1 LNLHYNIGLSK
12 IGKNDNTNLPFSK
25 RGENGNMQDFAAGVY
40 RQQREYKSFTP
51 SFINCPFA
59 WENRQID
66 QLVEQAANLLG
77 ALNAYAEIVPDVDFS
92 MPMSIAKEA
101 IDSNLI
107 EGTKTK
113 IDEVVLPQTEIPA
126 IRQADWEEVQNYI
139 EAMNFAIAELPRIP
153 LSTRLL
159 KDVHKILLSGV
170 RGRHK
175 APGEIRR
182 SQNWIG
188 GSSLADALFVPPS
201 PEELPDLLSDLE
213 KFWHN
218 KSLQL
223 PYLIKIAITHYQF
236 ETIHPFLDG
245 NGRCGRLLIVLQL
258 IDAQLLSKPA
268 LYASTFFEKNKV
280 SYYNSLT
287 RVRTAN
293 DLEQWIVF
301 FLIGIVETAQ
311 HGLKTFKAIIAL
323 RQEYD
328 IKILTLGVRAKNAQ
342 KLLQRMYATPIVN
355 ARTVE
360 KELDISFSSANRLL
374 KSLTALGVLKET
386 TGYSRNRLFV
396 LEKYL
401 NLFRS

>member
-1 LNLHYNIGLSK
+1 M
-12 IGKNDNTNLPFSK
+12 
-25 RGENGNMQDFAAGVY
+25 RDFIAGAY
-40 RQQREYKSFTP
+40 RQQREYESFSP

-66 QLVEQAANLLG
+66 QLVEQTANLLG
-77 ALNAYAEIVPDVDFS
+77 ELNAYAEIVPDVNFS
-92 MPMSIAKEA
+92 IPMSIAKEA

-107 EGTKTK
+107 EGTKTEL
-113 IDEVVLPQTEIPA
+113 DEVVLPQAEIPPM
-126 IRQADWEEVQNYI
+126 RRDDWQEVQNYI
-139 EAMNFAIAELPRIP
+139 AAMNFAIAELPRIP
-153 LSTRLL
+153 ISMRLL
-159 KDVHKILLSGV
+159 KDVHKILMSGV
-170 RGRHK
+170 RGKHK
-175 APGEIRR
+175 APGEIRK

-218 KSLQL
+218 SSLQL
-223 PYLIKIAITHYQF
+223 PFLIKIAITHYQF

-258 IDAQLLSKPA
+258 IDAQLLNKPV

-287 RVRTAN
+287 RVRTVN
-293 DLEQWIVF
+293 DLEQWILF
-301 FLIGIVETAQ
+301 FLLGIVETAQ
-311 HGLKTFKAIIAL
+311 HGLKTFKAIIVL

-328 IKILTLGVRAKNAQ
+328 AKIFTLGSRAKNAQ
-342 KLLQRMYATPIVN
+342 KLLQHMYATPIVN
-355 ARTVE
+355 ARLVE

-374 KSLTALGVLKET
+374 KSLTELGILKET
-386 TGYSRNRLFV
+386 TGFSRNRLFV

-401 NLFRS
+401 NLFRD

>member
-1 LNLHYNIGLSK
+1 MRNLRLSK
-12 IGKNDNTNLPFSK
+12 IEKNDNTNLLLSK
-25 RGENGNMQDFAAGVY
+25 RGENVNMRNFIAGAY
-40 RQQREYKSFTP
+40 RQQREYKNFSP
-51 SFINCPFA
+51 SFINCPFT
-59 WENRQID
+59 WENRQIN
-66 QLVEQAANLLG
+66 QLVEQAAALLG
-77 ALNAYAEIVPDVDFS
+77 ELNAYAEIVPDVDFS
-92 MPMSIAKEA
+92 IPMSIAKEA

-107 EGTKTK
+107 EGTKTEL
-113 IDEVVLPQTEIPA
+113 DEVVLPQAEIPPM
-126 IRQADWEEVQNYI
+126 RHDDWQEVQNYI
-139 EAMNFAIAELPRIP
+139 AAVNFAIAKLPELP
-153 LSTRLL
+153 LSMRLL
-159 KDVHKILLSGV
+159 KDVHKILMYGV

-188 GSSLADALFVPPS
+188 GSSLAHALFVPPS

-223 PYLIKIAITHYQF
+223 PFLIKIAITHYQF

-258 IDAQLLSKPA
+258 IDAQILNKPI
-268 LYASTFFEKNKV
+268 LYASTFFEENKV

-293 DLEQWIVF
+293 DMEQWIIF

-311 HGLKTFKAIIAL
+311 HGLRTFKALMAL

-328 IKILTLGVRAKNAQ
+328 AKILTLGSRAKNAQ
-342 KLLQRMYATPIVN
+342 KLLRFMYAEPVTNVN
-355 ARTVE
+355 RVVE
-360 KELDISFSSANRLL
+360 KLNMNYPTTNRLL
-374 KSLTALGVLKET
+374 KSLAALGVLKEI
-386 TGYSRNRLFV
+386 TGFSRNRLFV

>member
-1 LNLHYNIGLSK
+1 M
-12 IGKNDNTNLPFSK
+12 NDFT
-25 RGENGNMQDFAAGVY
+25 AGVY

-51 SFINCPFA
+51 SFINCPFT

-66 QLVEQAANLLG
+66 QLIEQAANLLG

-92 MPMSIAKEA
+92 IPMSIAKEA

-107 EGTKTK
+107 EGTKTEV
-113 IDEVVLPQTEIPA
+113 DEVVLPQTEIPP
-126 IRQADWEEVQNYI
+126 IRQEDWQEVQNYI

-153 LSTRLL
+153 ISMRLL
-159 KDVHKILLSGV
+159 KDVHRILMSGV
-170 RGRHK
+170 RGLHK

-218 KSLQL
+218 QSLQL
-223 PYLIKIAITHYQF
+223 PYLIKVAITHYQF

-258 IDAQLLSKPA
+258 IDAQLLNKPA

-328 IKILTLGVRAKNAQ
+328 TKILTLGSRAKNAQ
-342 KLLQRMYATPIVN
+342 KLLQHMYATPIIT
-355 ARTVE
+355 ARSVE

-374 KSLTALGVLKET
+374 KSLTALGVLRET
-386 TGYSRNRLFV
+386 TGHSRNRLFV

-401 NLFRS
+401 TLFRS

>member
-1 LNLHYNIGLSK
+1 MK
-12 IGKNDNTNLPFSK
+12 DVT
-25 RGENGNMQDFAAGVY
+25 AGVY
-40 RQQREYKSFTP
+40 RQQREYKSFSP
-51 SFINCPFA
+51 SFINCSFA

-66 QLVEQAANLLG
+66 QLIEQAANLLG
-77 ALNAYAEIVPDVDFS
+77 ELSAYAEIVPDVDFS

-101 IDSNLI
+101 MDSNLI
-107 EGTKTK
+107 EGTKTE
-113 IDEVVLPQTEIPA
+113 IDEVVLPQTEIPP
-126 IRQADWEEVQNYI
+126 IRQADWQEVQNYI
-139 EAMNFAIAELPRIP
+139 EAMNFAIAELARIP
-153 LSTRLL
+153 VSMRLL
-159 KDVHKILLSGV
+159 KDAHKILLSGV
-170 RGRHK
+170 RGKHK
-175 APGEIRR
+175 APGEFRR

-218 KSLQL
+218 QSLQI

-258 IDAQLLSKPA
+258 IDAQLLTKPT
-268 LYASTFFEKNKV
+268 LYTSTFLEKNKV
-280 SYYNSLT
+280 SYYNSLD

-293 DLEQWIVF
+293 DLEQWIIF

-323 RQEYD
+323 HQEYD
-328 IKILTLGVRAKNAQ
+328 TKILTLGSRARNAQ
-342 KLLQRMYATPIVN
+342 KLLQHMYATPIVN

-360 KELDISFSSANRLL
+360 KEFEISFSSANRLL
-374 KSLTALGVLKET
+374 KSLTELGILKET
-386 TGYSRNRLFV
+386 TGHSRNRLFV

>member
-1 LNLHYNIGLSK
+1 MK
-12 IGKNDNTNLPFSK
+12 
-25 RGENGNMQDFAAGVY
+25 DFTAGVY
-40 RQQREYKSFTP
+40 RQQREYKSFSP

-77 ALNAYAEIVPDVDFS
+77 ELNAYAEIVPDVDFS

-101 IDSNLI
+101 MDSNLI
-107 EGTKTK
+107 EGTKTE
-113 IDEVVLPQTEIPA
+113 IDEVVLPQTEIPP
-126 IRQADWEEVQNYI
+126 IRQDDWQEVQNYI

-153 LSTRLL
+153 ISMRLL
-159 KDVHKILLSGV
+159 KDAHKILLSGV
-170 RGRHK
+170 RGKHK

-258 IDAQLLSKPA
+258 IDAQLLNKPTF
-268 LYASTFFEKNKV
+268 YTSTFFQKNKV
-280 SYYNSLT
+280 SYYNSLD

-311 HGLKTFKAIIAL
+311 HGLKTFKAIITL

-328 IKILTLGVRAKNAQ
+328 TKILTLGSRARNAQ
-342 KLLQRMYATPIVN
+342 KLLQNMYATPIIT
-355 ARTVE
+355 ARSVE
-360 KELDISFSSANRLL
+360 KELEISFSSANRLL
-374 KSLTALGVLKET
+374 KSVTALGILKET
-386 TGYSRNRLFV
+386 TGFSRNRLFV

>member
-1 LNLHYNIGLSK
+1 MK
-12 IGKNDNTNLPFSK
+12 
-25 RGENGNMQDFAAGVY
+25 DFTAGVY
-40 RQQREYKSFTP
+40 RQQREYKSFSP

-77 ALNAYAEIVPDVDFS
+77 ELNAYAEIVPDVDFS

-101 IDSNLI
+101 MDSNLI
-107 EGTKTK
+107 EGTKTE
-113 IDEVVLPQTEIPA
+113 IDEVVLPQTEIPP
-126 IRQADWEEVQNYI
+126 IRQDDWQEVQNYI

-153 LSTRLL
+153 ISMRLL
-159 KDVHKILLSGV
+159 KEAHKILLSGV
-170 RGRHK
+170 RGKHK

-258 IDAQLLSKPA
+258 IDAQLLNKPTF
-268 LYASTFFEKNKV
+268 YTSTFFQKNKV
-280 SYYNSLT
+280 SYYNSLD

-311 HGLKTFKAIIAL
+311 HGLKTFKAIITL

-328 IKILTLGVRAKNAQ
+328 TKILTLGSRARNAQ
-342 KLLQRMYATPIVN
+342 KLLQNMYATPIIT
-355 ARTVE
+355 ARSVE
-360 KELDISFSSANRLL
+360 KELEISFSSANRLL
-374 KSLTALGVLKET
+374 KSVTALGILKET
-386 TGYSRNRLFV
+386 TGFSRNRLFV

>member
-1 LNLHYNIGLSK
+1 MK
-12 IGKNDNTNLPFSK
+12 
-25 RGENGNMQDFAAGVY
+25 DFTAGVY
-40 RQQREYKSFTP
+40 RQQREYKSFSP

-59 WENRQID
+59 WENRQIN

-77 ALNAYAEIVPDVDFS
+77 ELNAYAKIVPDVDFS
-92 MPMSIAKEA
+92 IPMSIAKEA

-107 EGTKTK
+107 EGTKTE
-113 IDEVVLPQTEIPA
+113 IDEVVLPQTEIPP
-126 IRQADWEEVQNYI
+126 IRQDDWEEVQNYI
-139 EAMNFAIAELPRIP
+139 AALNFAISELPRIP
-153 LSTRLL
+153 LSMRLL

-170 RGRHK
+170 RGKHK

-188 GSSLADALFVPPS
+188 GSSLSDALFVPPS
-201 PEELPDLLSDLE
+201 AEELPDLLSDLE

-223 PYLIKIAITHYQF
+223 PFLIKIAITHYQF

-245 NGRCGRLLIVLQL
+245 NGRCGRLLIILQL
-258 IDAQLLSKPA
+258 VDAQLLSKPA

-311 HGLKTFKAIIAL
+311 HGLKTFKAIITL

-328 IKILTLGVRAKNAQ
+328 TKILTLGSRSKNAC

-355 ARTVE
+355 ARAVE
-360 KELDISFSSANRLL
+360 KELNIGFSTANRLL
-374 KSLTALGVLKET
+374 KSLTELGVLKEIT
-386 TGYSRNRLFV
+386 SHSRNRLFA

-401 NLFRS
+401 YLFRS

>member
-1 LNLHYNIGLSK
+1 MGLAK
-12 IGKNDNTNLPFSK
+12 IGNNDNANLLFSK
-25 RGENGNMQDFAAGVY
+25 RGGNENMKDFTAGVY
-40 RQQREYKSFTP
+40 RQQREYKSFSP

-77 ALNAYAEIVPDVDFS
+77 ELNAYAEIVPDVDFS

-101 IDSNLI
+101 MDSNLI
-107 EGTKTK
+107 EGTKTE
-113 IDEVVLPQTEIPA
+113 IDEVVLPQTEIPP
-126 IRQADWEEVQNYI
+126 IRQDDWQEVQNYI

-153 LSTRLL
+153 ISMRLL
-159 KDVHKILLSGV
+159 KDAHKILLSGV
-170 RGRHK
+170 RGKHK

-245 NGRCGRLLIVLQL
+245 NGRCGRLLIVWQL
-258 IDAQLLSKPA
+258 IDAQLLNKPTF
-268 LYASTFFEKNKV
+268 YTSTFFEKNKV
-280 SYYNSLT
+280 SYYNSLD

-311 HGLKTFKAIIAL
+311 HGLKTFKAIITL

-328 IKILTLGVRAKNAQ
+328 TKILTLGSRARNAQ
-342 KLLQRMYATPIVN
+342 KLLQNMYATPIIT
-355 ARTVE
+355 ARSVE
-360 KELDISFSSANRLL
+360 KELEISFSSANRLL
-374 KSLTALGVLKET
+374 KSVTALGILKET
-386 TGYSRNRLFV
+386 TGFSRNRLFV

>member
-1 LNLHYNIGLSK
+1 M
-12 IGKNDNTNLPFSK
+12 
-25 RGENGNMQDFAAGVY
+25 RDFTAGVY
-40 RQQREYKSFTP
+40 RQQREYKSFSP
-51 SFINCPFA
+51 SFINCPFV
-59 WENRQID
+59 WKNRQID

-77 ALNAYAEIVPDVDFS
+77 ELNAYAEIVPDVDFS
-92 MPMSIAKEA
+92 IPMSIAKEA

-107 EGTKTK
+107 EGTKTE
-113 IDEVVLPQTEIPA
+113 IDEVVLPQTEIPP
-126 IRQADWEEVQNYI
+126 IRQADLQEVHNYI
-139 EAMNFAIAELPRIP
+139 EAMNFAIAELPRVPI
-153 LSTRLL
+153 SMRLL
-159 KDVHKILLSGV
+159 KDVHKILMSGA
-170 RGRHK
+170 RGKHK

-213 KFWHN
+213 KFWYN
-218 KSLQL
+218 TSLQL

-258 IDAQLLSKPA
+258 IDAQLLNKPA

-301 FLIGIVETAQ
+301 FLLGIVETAQ
-311 HGLKTFKAIIAL
+311 HGLKTFKGIIAL

-328 IKILTLGVRAKNAQ
+328 AKILTLGSRARNAQ
-342 KLLQRMYATPIVN
+342 KLLQCMYATPIVN
-355 ARTVE
+355 TRWVERTLE
-360 KELDISFSSANRLL
+360 ISFSSANRLL
-374 KSLTALGVLKET
+374 KSLTELGLLKET

>member
-1 LNLHYNIGLSK
+1 M
-12 IGKNDNTNLPFSK
+12 KNFI
-25 RGENGNMQDFAAGVY
+25 AGAY
-40 RQQREYKSFTP
+40 RQQREYKSFNP
-51 SFINCPFA
+51 SSINCPFT

-77 ALNAYAEIVPDVDFS
+77 SLNAYAEIVPDVNFAI
-92 MPMSIAKEA
+92 PMSIAKEA

-107 EGTKTK
+107 EGTKTE
-113 IDEVVLPQTEIPA
+113 IGEIVLPQSEIPPV
-126 IRQADWEEVQNYI
+126 RQDDWQDVQNYI
-139 EAMNFAIAELPRIP
+139 AAMNFAITELPRIP
-153 LSTRLL
+153 ISMRLL

-170 RGRHK
+170 RGKHK
-175 APGEIRR
+175 APGEVRR

-188 GSSLADALFVPPS
+188 GSSLANALFVPPS

-218 KSLQL
+218 SSLQL
-223 PYLIKIAITHYQF
+223 PFLIKIAITHYQF

-311 HGLKTFKAIIAL
+311 HGLRTFKAIIAL

-328 IKILTLGVRAKNAQ
+328 TKILTLGSRSKKAQ
-342 KLLQRMYATPIVN
+342 KLLQLMYGTPIVN
-355 ARTVE
+355 ARWVE
-360 KELDISFSSANRLL
+360 KELNMSFSSANRLL
-374 KSLTALGVLKET
+374 KSLTELGILKET
-386 TGYSRNRLFV
+386 TGFSRNRLFV

>member
-1 LNLHYNIGLSK
+1 
-12 IGKNDNTNLPFSK
+12 
-25 RGENGNMQDFAAGVY
+25 MQDFTAGVY
-40 RQQREYKSFTP
+40 RQQREYKSFSP
-51 SFINCPFA
+51 PFINCPFA

-107 EGTKTK
+107 EGIKIK

-126 IRQADWEEVQNYI
+126 IRQADWQEVQNYI

-258 IDAQLLSKPA
+258 IDAQLLNKPA

-323 RQEYD
+323 HQEYD
-328 IKILTLGVRAKNAQ
+328 TKILTLGVRAKNAQ

-355 ARTVE
+355 VRSVE
-360 KELDISFSSANRLL
+360 KELNISFSSANRLL

-386 TGYSRNRLFV
+386 PGHSRNRLFV

>member
-1 LNLHYNIGLSK
+1 MDNFIS
-12 IGKNDNTNLPFSK
+12 GKY
-25 RGENGNMQDFAAGVY
+25 Q
-40 RQQREYKSFTP
+40 QQREYQSFTP

-59 WENRQID
+59 WKNSQI
-66 QLVEQAANLLG
+66 NLLIEHAAKLLG
-77 ALNAYAEIVPDVDFS
+77 ELNAYAELHPDVDFS
-92 MPMSIAKEA
+92 IPMSIAKEA
-101 IDSNLI
+101 TYSNQI
-107 EGTKTK
+107 EGTKTEL
-113 IDEVVLPQTEIPA
+113 DEAVLPQGEINPA
-126 IRQADWEEVQNYI
+126 RRDDWQEVQNYI

-153 LSTRLL
+153 LSMRLL
-159 KDVHKILLSGV
+159 KDVHKILMSGV

-218 KSLQL
+218 TSLQL
-223 PYLIKIAITHYQF
+223 PFLIKIAITHYQF

-245 NGRCGRLLIVLQL
+245 NGRCGRLLIALQL
-258 IDAQLLSKPA
+258 IDAQILNKPV
-268 LYASTFFEKNKV
+268 LYISTFFERRRNA
-280 SYYNSLT
+280 YYNAFSM
-287 RVRTAN
+287 VRKSN
-293 DLEQWIVF
+293 DLEQWIIF
-301 FLIGIVETAQ
+301 FLNGLVETAQ

-328 IKILTLGVRAKNAQ
+328 TKILILGSRAKNAQ
-342 KLLQRMYATPIVN
+342 KLLQHMYATPIITV
-355 ARTVE
+355 RSVE
-360 KELDISFSSANRLL
+360 KALDISFSSANRLL
-374 KSLTALGVLKET
+374 KSLTELGVLKET
-386 TGYSRNRLFV
+386 TSHSRNRLFV